1 MCLSSPDTPEYK
13 EPVTMTAP
21 EPNKAPKS
29 LESEESVDPEK
40 KARSAKKRGTKALR
54 TDLPNIS
61 PFGATGTGSGLF
73 IPRG

>member
-1 MCLSSPDTPEYK
+1 MCLSSSAPEYK
-13 EPVTMTAP
+13 EPVTMEAP
-21 EPNKAPKS
+21 EPNKAPRK

-40 KARSAKKRGTKALR
+40 KKRSANKRGTKALR